1 MNSTFAAAEN
11 KLASLDQDWRS
22 LLAEVGSCT
31 LQPKQQ
37 SPYESLIRAVASQQL
52 HSKAANAILARMLV
66 MFDNQFPSPEQ
77 LTASDGEALRNC
89 GFSRGK
95 VATLQGIAAA
105 ALSGQV
111 PDLSEAME
119 MTDWQLI
126 QRLTALK
133 GIGQWTV
140 EMMLIFNLGRQDVL
154 PVDVLA
160 EGDRARFMGFVR
172 EDGRVGTRNFIGI
185 LSSVNCS
192 ATVIRKIAQHFT
204 PERLK
209 DFPNV
214 DGVAAFP

>member
-52 HSKAANAILARMLV
+52 HSKAADAILARMLV
-66 MFDNQFPSPEQ
+66 MFDNQFLSPEQ

-89 GFSRGK
+89 GFSHGK

-111 PDLSEAME
+111 PNLSEAME

-154 PVDVLA
+154 PVDDFA
-160 EGDRARFMGFVR
+160 VR
-172 EDGRVGTRNFIGI
+172 EGY
-185 LSSVNCS
+185 
-192 ATVIRKIAQHFT
+192 K
-204 PERLK
+204 RLK
-209 DFPNV
+209 NISTITPKQLREI
-214 DGVAAFP
+214 GEAWAPYRSVAAWYLWRVPKQAH

>member
-1 MNSTFAAAEN
+1 MNSTFAAAEK

-52 HSKAANAILARMLV
+52 HSKAADAILARMLV

-154 PVDVLA
+154 PVDDFA
-160 EGDRARFMGFVR
+160 VR
-172 EDGRVGTRNFIGI
+172 EGY
-185 LSSVNCS
+185 
-192 ATVIRKIAQHFT
+192 K
-204 PERLK
+204 RLK
-209 DFPNV
+209 NISTSTPKQLREI
-214 DGVAAFP
+214 GEAWAPYRSVAAWYLWRVPKQAH

>member
-1 MNSTFAAAEN
+1 MNSTFAAAEK

-52 HSKAANAILARMLV
+52 HSKAADAILARMLV
-66 MFDNQFPSPEQ
+66 MFDNQFPSPEK

-154 PVDVLA
+154 PVDDFA
-160 EGDRARFMGFVR
+160 VR
-172 EDGRVGTRNFIGI
+172 EGY
-185 LSSVNCS
+185 
-192 ATVIRKIAQHFT
+192 K
-204 PERLK
+204 RLK
-209 DFPNV
+209 NISTITPKQLREI
-214 DGVAAFP
+214 GEAWAPYRSVAAWYLWRVPKQAH

>member
-1 MNSTFAAAEN
+1 MNSTFAAAEK

-52 HSKAANAILARMLV
+52 HSKAADAILARMLV

-77 LTASDGEALRNC
+77 LSASDGEALRNC

-126 QRLTALK
+126 QRFTALK

-140 EMMLIFNLGRQDVL
+140 EMMLIFNLVRQDVL
-154 PVDVLA
+154 PVDDFA
-160 EGDRARFMGFVR
+160 VR
-172 EDGRVGTRNFIGI
+172 EGY
-185 LSSVNCS
+185 
-192 ATVIRKIAQHFT
+192 K
-204 PERLK
+204 RLK
-209 DFPNV
+209 NISTITPKQLREI
-214 DGVAAFP
+214 GEAWAPYRSVAAWYLWRVPKQAH

>member
-1 MNSTFAAAEN
+1 VNSTFAAAEK

-52 HSKAANAILARMLV
+52 HSKAADAILARMLV
-66 MFDNQFPSPEQ
+66 MFDNQFPSPHQ

-89 GFSRGK
+89 GFSRSK

-154 PVDVLA
+154 PVDDFA
-160 EGDRARFMGFVR
+160 VR
-172 EDGRVGTRNFIGI
+172 EGY
-185 LSSVNCS
+185 
-192 ATVIRKIAQHFT
+192 K
-204 PERLK
+204 RLK
-209 DFPNV
+209 NISTITPKQLREI
-214 DGVAAFP
+214 GEAWAPYRSVAAWYLWRVPKQAH

>member
-1 MNSTFAAAEN
+1 MNSTFAAAEK

-52 HSKAANAILARMLV
+52 HSKAADAILARMLV

-77 LTASDGEALRNC
+77 LSASDSEALRNC

-154 PVDVLA
+154 PVDDFA
-160 EGDRARFMGFVR
+160 VR
-172 EDGRVGTRNFIGI
+172 EGY
-185 LSSVNCS
+185 
-192 ATVIRKIAQHFT
+192 K
-204 PERLK
+204 RLK
-209 DFPNV
+209 NISTITPKQLREI
-214 DGVAAFP
+214 GEAWAPYRSVAAWYLWRVPKQAH

>member
-1 MNSTFAAAEN
+1 VNSTFAAAEK

-52 HSKAANAILARMLV
+52 HSKAADAILARMLV

-77 LTASDGEALRNC
+77 LTANDGEALRNC

-154 PVDVLA
+154 PVDDFA
-160 EGDRARFMGFVR
+160 VR
-172 EDGRVGTRNFIGI
+172 EGY
-185 LSSVNCS
+185 
-192 ATVIRKIAQHFT
+192 K
-204 PERLK
+204 RLK
-209 DFPNV
+209 NISTITPKQLREI
-214 DGVAAFP
+214 GEAWAPYRSVAAWYLWRVPKQAH

>member
-52 HSKAANAILARMLV
+52 HSKAADAILARMLV

-154 PVDVLA
+154 PVDDFA
-160 EGDRARFMGFVR
+160 VR
-172 EDGRVGTRNFIGI
+172 EGY
-185 LSSVNCS
+185 
-192 ATVIRKIAQHFT
+192 K
-204 PERLK
+204 RLK
-209 DFPNV
+209 NISTITPKQLREI
-214 DGVAAFP
+214 GEAWAPYRSVAAWYLWRVPKQAH

>member
-1 MNSTFAAAEN
+1 MNSTFAAAEK

-22 LLAEVGSCT
+22 LLAELGSCT

-52 HSKAANAILARMLV
+52 HSKAADAILARMLV

-77 LTASDGEALRNC
+77 LSASDAEALRNC

-154 PVDVLA
+154 PVDDFA
-160 EGDRARFMGFVR
+160 VR
-172 EDGRVGTRNFIGI
+172 EGY
-185 LSSVNCS
+185 
-192 ATVIRKIAQHFT
+192 K
-204 PERLK
+204 RLK
-209 DFPNV
+209 NISTITPKQLREI
-214 DGVAAFP
+214 GEAWAPYRSVAAWYLWRVPKQAH

>member
-1 MNSTFAAAEN
+1 MNSTFAAAEK

-52 HSKAANAILARMLV
+52 HSKAADAILARMLV

-77 LTASDGEALRNC
+77 LSASDGEALRNC

-126 QRLTALK
+126 QLLTALK

-154 PVDVLA
+154 PVDDFA
-160 EGDRARFMGFVR
+160 VR
-172 EDGRVGTRNFIGI
+172 EGY
-185 LSSVNCS
+185 
-192 ATVIRKIAQHFT
+192 K
-204 PERLK
+204 RLK
-209 DFPNV
+209 NISTITPKQLREI
-214 DGVAAFP
+214 GEAWAPYRSVAAWYLWRVPKQAH

>member
-1 MNSTFAAAEN
+1 MNSTFAAAEK

-52 HSKAANAILARMLV
+52 HSKAADAILARMLV
-66 MFDNQFPSPEQ
+66 MFDNHFPSPEQ
-77 LTASDGEALRNC
+77 LSASDGEALRSC

-154 PVDVLA
+154 PVDDFA
-160 EGDRARFMGFVR
+160 VR
-172 EDGRVGTRNFIGI
+172 EGY
-185 LSSVNCS
+185 
-192 ATVIRKIAQHFT
+192 K
-204 PERLK
+204 RLK
-209 DFPNV
+209 NISTITPKQLREI
-214 DGVAAFP
+214 GEAWAPYRSVAAWYLWRVPKQAH